1 MRGLGTVRPG
11 RDAFRVG
18 PLYADAPEV
27 ATALMTHLLSAVAK
41 QAAAMGDREGGGD
54 AAAALQAPLV
64 DIDVPTANASASE
77 LVASLGFA
85 PGFTCA
91 RMYKG
96 TAPALPLHRI
106 YGVGTLELG

>member
-1 MRGLGTVRPG
+1 MVPCDVRVAFGVWRVACGVWPCGLV
-11 RDAFRVG
+11 A
-18 PLYADAPEV
+18 LWCEV
-27 ATALMTHLLSAVAK
+27 AVA
-41 QAAAMGDREGGGD
+41 ACGVWCHYWVCGLAC
-54 AAAALQAPLV
+54 V
-64 DIDVPTANASASE
+64 CSE